1 MFKYSLKFKPAV
13 LGKSIIALLILAFV
27 PCQLGAA
34 DTAEKDTLKINR
46 EDSALYL
53 NAESDSK
60 PRDISLGLPITYGQI
75 FEDGLPVSYYLYDLY
90 PYKSWHG
97 GESARRNG
105 SMTPMETAMR
115 YCEIGTFVDS
125 YNKLGQDSLGGS
137 ISYTIGSFGQN
148 KFDINLSGPIARR
161 WQYSVSTFQNFDPG
175 SNAME
180 LPTLRDR
187 HQFYKAVISRRFK
200 DKNGHIAL
208 VCQYANYSTLNDSYG
223 PFIFVGDGTVR
234 PYNGFSLGTDCYI
247 PDLSSFNYMDMKTGE
262 MKEHAYKS
270 VDKAF
275 HSTFILERQLADNI
289 HFDFKSR
296 FKTGTSDRGQGK
308 LAGIETVSKEAGY
321 TDAGGSPFQGQI
333 QKRVIMRHDALETSW
348 MNNAE
353 LQLNLG
359 HHSVRAGADYHLNHG
374 ASIVSSALFAHQVCN
389 HPQILYR
396 KGELTYDF
404 NSSGGYYDGI
414 EHKAAI
420 YAKDEWKLSNRIN
433 LSGFVR
439 GELLIIHG
447 DAANNIDG
455 ETVNTRYPGFN
466 LTKGKITQFREGFL
480 NGAAGLDFNVG
491 IVGGLSFRAEAI
503 TTRIHPNINNYE
515 GYYYPSTKP
524 TDTRFFQAGLSYAS
538 SWINVVSQLI
548 YISQSNYNTSEN
560 FQHKMQKSV
569 GDLPEGYM
577 ETKSIAMNYG
587 IESLGWTTDA
597 NLDLAR
603 GLELHLNFLIRE
615 PRYRDFVFKPTFS
628 DGITEEYDF
637 TGNNVTALHKVE
649 FTIEPS
655 YSFRSWKFWLTAR
668 YIGRQY
674 INTTNTL
681 YFNGR
686 WETFGG
692 INYKLS
698 RNVRLKM
705 NVINILNQKGASG
718 NIGSADLVTDTAE
731 YKNYL
736 MAGKFI
742 RPFTVEL
749 GVNVDF

>member
-1 MFKYSLKFKPAV
+1 MILTLLEKTA
-13 LGKSIIALLILAFV
+13 IALSILIAV
-27 PCQLGAA
+27 PCQLSA
-34 DTAEKDTLKINR
+34 TESAEKDTIKVDR
-46 EDSALYL
+46 QDSALYL

-60 PRDISLGLPITYGQI
+60 PRDISLGLPITTGQI
-75 FEDGLPVSYYLYDLY
+75 FEDGMPVSYYINDLY

-97 GESARRNG
+97 GASASSNG

-115 YCEIGTFVDS
+115 YCEIGTYVDS
-125 YNKLGQDSLGGS
+125 YNKLGQDSFGGS
-137 ISYTIGSFGQN
+137 VSYTHGSYGQN
-148 KFDINLSGPIARR
+148 KFDINISGPIARG
-161 WQYSVSTFQNFDPG
+161 WQYSISTFQNFDPG
-175 SNAME
+175 SNARM

-187 HQFYKAVISRRFK
+187 HQFYKAVINKKFIDGS
-200 DKNGHIAL
+200 GHMAL
-208 VCQYANYSTLNDSYG
+208 VCQYVDYTTINDTYG
-223 PFIFVGDGTVR
+223 PFIFVGDGSVR

-247 PDLSSFNYMDMKTGE
+247 PDLTSFSYMDMKTGE
-262 MKEHAYKS
+262 MKERPYKS
-270 VDKAF
+270 VDKTCHF
-275 HSTFILERQLADNI
+275 TFLLDRQLTDNI
-289 HFDFKSR
+289 HFGFKSR

-308 LAGIETVSKEAGY
+308 LAGIETVSAESGY
-321 TDAGGSPFQGQI
+321 AYPGGSPFQGQI

-353 LQLNLG
+353 MQFKAG
-359 HHSVRAGADYHLNHG
+359 HHSVRAGADYHFNHG

-389 HPQILYR
+389 HPQVLYR
-396 KGELTYDF
+396 KGDLTYGF

-414 EHKAAI
+414 EHKTAI
-420 YAKDEWKLSNRIN
+420 YAKDEWMVSKRIN
-433 LSGFVR
+433 ISGFVR
-439 GELLIIHG
+439 GELLNIHG
-447 DAANNIDG
+447 DAANNIGD
-455 ETVNTRYPGFN
+455 ETINTRYPGFN
-466 LTKGKITQFREGFL
+466 LTKGRITQFRESFL
-480 NGAAGLDFNVG
+480 NGAAGIEFNAK
-491 IVGGLSFRAEAI
+491 IIGGLSFRAEAI
-503 TTRIHPNINNYE
+503 ATRIHPNISNYE

-524 TDTRFFQAGLSYAS
+524 TDTRFIQAGLSYVNK
-538 SWINVVSQLI
+538 WMNVVSQII

-560 FQHKMQKSV
+560 FQHKLQKPV
-569 GDLPEGYM
+569 GDLPEGYI
-577 ETKSIAMNYG
+577 ETKSIALNYG

-603 GLELHLNFLIRE
+603 GLELHLNFMIRE

-637 TGNNVTALHKVE
+637 NGNNVTALHKVE

-668 YIGRQY
+668 YIGKQF

-698 RNVRLKM
+698 RNCRLNL
-705 NVINILNQKGASG
+705 NVVNILNQKGASG
-718 NIGSADLVTDTAE
+718 NIGSADLVTDTSE
-731 YKNYL
+731 YHDFL
-736 MAGKFI
+736 MSGKFI

-749 GVNVDF
+749 GIKVDL